1 MKQTRKL
8 IQETFV
14 ELALEKPVD
23 KITVKEIVDTCGINR
38 NSFYYHY
45 EDLPDLIISII
56 EDMISD
62 ESRRHAGQGI
72 QEVIIS
78 MARTQQNNLGLCR
91 NVYYSKNREAL
102 SIRLNKTINNL
113 IEDYLEKEQISR
125 FQISEEDR
133 EIIIQTYRMEF
144 AGMIREWM
152 QDGMKYD
159 LVHRFVRML
168 ELREGTIDQML
179 LRAQESYLANNGRRR

>member
-78 MARTQQNNLGLCR
+78 MARTLQNNLGLCR

>member
-23 KITVKEIVDTCGINR
+23 KITVKEIVDACGINR

-78 MARTQQNNLGLCR
+78 MARTLQNNLGLCR